1 MMKAIKNMF
10 SKKNESVSTYG
21 AVENLLVNLTGDV
34 VR

>member
-1 MMKAIKNMF
+1 MMKVIKNLF
-10 SKKNESVSTYG
+10 GKKNESLSTYG